1 MVFSGCAGTRA
12 GIASE
17 RMTSPDRTVADL
29 RWDLERLVSDLFE
42 SDSRG
47 TIPALEIERR
57 DGQLVICAQ
66 VPGPAGEDAP
76 IGLELRLASAA

>member
-1 MVFSGCAGTRA
+1 
-12 GIASE
+12 
-17 RMTSPDRTVADL
+17 MTSPGRAAPDL

-66 VPGPAGEDAP
+66 VPGAAGEDSP
-76 IGLELRLASAA
+76 IGLELRLATAA